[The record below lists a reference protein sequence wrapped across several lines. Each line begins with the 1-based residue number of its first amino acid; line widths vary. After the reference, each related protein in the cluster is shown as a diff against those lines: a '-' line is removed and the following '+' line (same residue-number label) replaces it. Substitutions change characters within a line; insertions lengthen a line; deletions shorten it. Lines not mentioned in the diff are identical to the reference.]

1 MRAGPACPA
10 GAAATAATF
19 RQLPDRPF
27 RLTFLPPPLPP
38 PQASWDKA
46 EDKPAVVLT
55 ATAALTSLYFASSIV
70 NTIDRIP
77 LVSGLL
83 ELVSRRPLGW
93 LGAPGAS

>member
-1 MRAGPACPA
+1 
-10 GAAATAATF
+10 
-19 RQLPDRPF
+19 
-27 RLTFLPPPLPP
+27 
-38 PQASWDKA
+38 
-46 EDKPAVVLT
+46 
-55 ATAALTSLYFASSIV
+55 LTSLYFASSIV